1 MDVKLQ
7 NFLRMSQFEILSVA
21 GRNIIDN
28 YLNGIKSIFSNN
40 KDRLVV
46 SLYAQLPDAKSE
58 VLNILKSYTI
68 NLEKCF
74 SKDELGILQEECKA
88 AIRYCYSRKDPDLGM
103 IRPSADHPMQIPESV
118 LELCNSILEVKKG
131 SNIFLPYS
139 ASAQFAL
146 QNPNCIYNGFE
157 LNSETWALSKI
168 YLDCFGVSEDIKL
181 SGDLEDALPKGKL
194 FDYIFSFP
202 PYISGT
208 AGLKVVNNL
217 YQLATKHLNDNGA
230 MCCILPTNFC
240 TASSGWFDMRK
251 ILWDYRNQ
259 YSAAIISLPHMLFP
273 FVMSSLDICL
283 FILSKN
289 SQGKVLLMDASSE
302 NFCAHHDVAGSKEFE
317 LKVQSILE
325 SITRGDEKY
334 VWGGKV
340 SELVGDVNLLPSR
353 YLISQILPKPQKDEE
368 SLSLDKLIEV
378 IPLQRDER
386 IRSIVSQR
394 NRIAHSS
401 SADITQK
408 ETEEILSQYRELE
421 KNAYPLIGMKEL
433 SFSYLNCD
441 INREGLPSSKK
452 VEYQVLT
459 EDCLLVGFIGGK
471 FKVGRLHGVSQET
484 PVYLRHEIIPVRVA
498 SDDITDDFL
507 LRSIMSE
514 PVRKQAQMMASGVSI
529 SRITKQD
536 LLSIV
541 INVPKSKEQQELLM
555 KEDTRSSLTEAD
567 RKIIQSYED
576 FRKDMHM
583 KKHAIGQTLFNLNN
597 WWDALQQARIEGNG
611 VVSDDATTGKIRKVS
626 VASIYDSI
634 QKAINQLQQQINK
647 FDRGNGLAVKK
658 FALTEFIEDYIS
670 RKQSPLFSFFYDKSM
685 HHASKTLPEVEYNE
699 TTGEYR
705 ETGNIILNEGDPIEY
720 VEFAPDALEIVFDN
734 IVSNACC
741 HGFKDRTNNVV
752 KIELKSEG
760 DNFVIIISNN
770 GSAIHAQIKPE
781 EVFVYGKTSKMGKS
795 GDKDETHFGIGGYEV
810 QKLMREF
817 GGDAEF
823 ISDPESDFPV
833 SYKLTF
839 YNTNFESIEL

>member
-1 MDVKLQ
+1 
-7 NFLRMSQFEILSVA
+7 
-21 GRNIIDN
+21 
-28 YLNGIKSIFSNN
+28 
-40 KDRLVV
+40 
-46 SLYAQLPDAKSE
+46 
-58 VLNILKSYTI
+58 
-68 NLEKCF
+68 
-74 SKDELGILQEECKA
+74 
-88 AIRYCYSRKDPDLGM
+88 
-103 IRPSADHPMQIPESV
+103 
-118 LELCNSILEVKKG
+118 
-131 SNIFLPYS
+131 
-139 ASAQFAL
+139 
-146 QNPNCIYNGFE
+146 
-157 LNSETWALSKI
+157 
-168 YLDCFGVSEDIKL
+168 
-181 SGDLEDALPKGKL
+181 
-194 FDYIFSFP
+194 
-202 PYISGT
+202 
-208 AGLKVVNNL
+208 
-217 YQLATKHLNDNGA
+217 
-230 MCCILPTNFC
+230 
-240 TASSGWFDMRK
+240 
-251 ILWDYRNQ
+251 
-259 YSAAIISLPHMLFP
+259 
-273 FVMSSLDICL
+273 
-283 FILSKN
+283 
-289 SQGKVLLMDASSE
+289 
-302 NFCAHHDVAGSKEFE
+302 
-317 LKVQSILE
+317 
-325 SITRGDEKY
+325 
-334 VWGGKV
+334 
-340 SELVGDVNLLPSR
+340 
-353 YLISQILPKPQKDEE
+353 
-368 SLSLDKLIEV
+368 
-378 IPLQRDER
+378 
-386 IRSIVSQR
+386 
-394 NRIAHSS
+394 
-401 SADITQK
+401 
-408 ETEEILSQYRELE
+408 
-421 KNAYPLIGMKEL
+421 
-433 SFSYLNCD
+433 
-441 INREGLPSSKK
+441 
-452 VEYQVLT
+452 VLT
-459 EDCLLVGFIGGK
+459 EDCLLIGFIGGK

-514 PVRKQAQMMASGVSI
+514 PVQKQAQMMASGVSI